1 MKTFKN
7 KQITVLGTELKVG
20 DQAPNFIVV
29 NNDLEKVSLSDF
41 NTTDYIVINV
51 VPSLDTTVCELQ
63 TTTVNE
69 ELSKYENLQVITMSN
84 DLPFAQKRWCG
95 NRGLD
100 NIITL
105 SDYQNH
111 DFGMKY
117 GALIDELKLL
127 ARSIFVLDENRKVIY
142 VDYAD
147 EMSQHLNYDSL
158 LEFIDGLP
166 GK

>member
-7 KQITVLGTELKVG
+7 KQITILGTELKVG
-20 DQAPNFIVV
+20 DKAPNFTTV

-41 NTTDYIVINV
+41 DEAEYIVINV
-51 VPSLDTTVCELQ
+51 VPSLDTRVCDLQ

-69 ELSKYENLQVITMSN
+69 ELSKYENLTVITMSN
-84 DLPFAQKRWCG
+84 DLPFAQSRWCG
-95 NRGLD
+95 NKGLD

-117 GALIDELKLL
+117 GTLIDELKLL
-127 ARSIFVLDENRKVIY
+127 ARSIFVLDEDRKVIY
-142 VDYAD
+142 VEYAD
-147 EMSQHLNYDSL
+147 EMAQHLNYDSL
-158 LEFIDGLP
+158 LAFIETLP

>member
-7 KQITVLGTELKVG
+7 KQIIVLGTELKVG

-41 NTTDYIVINV
+41 NTNDYIVINV

-84 DLPFAQKRWCG
+84 DLPFAQKR
-95 NRGLD
+95 
-100 NIITL
+100 
-105 SDYQNH
+105 
-111 DFGMKY
+111 
-117 GALIDELKLL
+117 
-127 ARSIFVLDENRKVIY
+127 
-142 VDYAD
+142 
-147 EMSQHLNYDSL
+147 
-158 LEFIDGLP
+158 
-166 GK
+166 

>member
-20 DQAPNFIVV
+20 DQAPNFTVV

-147 EMSQHLNYDSL
+147 EMAQHLNYDSL

>member
-142 VDYAD
+142 VDYAN